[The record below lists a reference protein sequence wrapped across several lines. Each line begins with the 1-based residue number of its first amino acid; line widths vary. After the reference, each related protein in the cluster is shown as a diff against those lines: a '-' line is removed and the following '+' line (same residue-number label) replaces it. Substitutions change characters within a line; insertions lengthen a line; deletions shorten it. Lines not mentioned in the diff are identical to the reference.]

1 VGRGVLILTLF
12 AMLLGEIMINFFESL
27 STKELSTWINRFNS
41 YPLLNNFID
50 NAPSV
55 EDIKLAKKILNIKRG
70 KL

>member
-1 VGRGVLILTLF
+1 MGRGVLILTLF

>member
-1 VGRGVLILTLF
+1 MR
-12 AMLLGEIMINFFESL
+12 NFFESC
-27 STKELSTWINRFNS
+27 TAKELSTWIKHFDNYS
-41 YPLLNNFID
+41 LLNNFID

>member
-1 VGRGVLILTLF
+1 
-12 AMLLGEIMINFFESL
+12 MLLGEIMRNFFESC
-27 STKELSTWINRFNS
+27 TVKELSTWIKHFDNYS
-41 YPLLNNFID
+41 LLNNFID